1 MLDGTR
7 PRHVHGSPATFLLAS
22 VCMSPDKLQLILIV
36 APVILLAVILHE
48 VMHGWVANRLGDPT
62 AAERGRLT
70 LNPLPHID
78 PIGTVILPILLAVTG
93 APVFGWAK
101 PVPVNFA
108 RLRQPKQD
116 MVKVAVAGPLTNVVL
131 AILSAIFFDFL
142 GGFAARGTYLVEV
155 ALAGVVINVWLAVLN
170 MVPILPLDG
179 GRVVAGL
186 LPRPQAVTFAR
197 LEPYGLMILMVLLF
211 SGALT
216 RLIEPVQHLMLQA
229 LL

>member
-1 MLDGTR
+1 
-7 PRHVHGSPATFLLAS
+7 
-22 VCMSPDKLQLILIV
+22 MSPEKLQLILVV

-48 VMHGWVANRLGDPT
+48 IAHGWVANRLGDPT

-78 PIGTVILPILLAVTG
+78 PIGTVILPVLLAVSG

-101 PVPVNFA
+101 PVPVNFG

-116 MVKVAVAGPLTNVVL
+116 MVKVAIAGPLTNVGL
-131 AILSAIFFDFL
+131 AVLSAISFNFL
-142 GGFAARGTYLVEV
+142 GGFAARGSYFVEV
-155 ALAGVVINVWLAVLN
+155 ALAGVIINVWLAVLN

-179 GRVVAGL
+179 GRVLAGL
-186 LPRPQAVTFAR
+186 LPRPQAVAFAR
-197 LEPYGLMILMVLLF
+197 LEPYGLLILMVLLF
-211 SGALT
+211 SGTLT
-216 RLIEPVQHLMLQA
+216 RFILPFQHLMLQA